1 MCVCMDINVFLSITC
16 IWVWHIFVISLV
28 LVFVS
33 DESMMLKA
41 YVL

>member
-1 MCVCMDINVFLSITC
+1 MCVHILMFFLSITC
-16 IWVWHIFVISLV
+16 IWVWHILVISLV

-33 DESMMLKA
+33 DESMKLKA